1 LGAAAGTTPESEL
14 ASPANGMLAQDSGR
28 KAYEIG
34 KARMASLI
42 GTAGPSS
49 SEKTGN
55 TVFVAAGSAIAFND
69 GGNGAQGSS
78 TTYTFGPGS
87 TSTATI
93 TIAGAGNLS
102 RQRGGGAPYVVAS
115 NSLQVANPI
124 ATDASQGVALS
135 EAAQPTLGYNYT
147 PAANAAATGN
157 AVAASFSDAI
167 TATGILA
174 QNMRSVT
181 PARVQTSQVQ
191 PNAGQSA
198 NGAIL
203 TSQVQPS
210 VGQTTNGTVQ
220 TSEIQPNTGQ
230 SANGTVQT
238 SEVQRDPSQ
247 LTADAV
253 NYDKL
258 IELTRKQMGLL
269 ADLQGDGTRT
279 LVSTSVSASPS
290 VTAALRMANVVN
302 ATRLGPIGQSVE
314 AFQVGPSS
322 GPKTQTVAATTVA
335 DPIKGK
341 VMASAGPLNSSL
353 ALP

>member
-1 LGAAAGTTPESEL
+1 VKLCLISATSIFALLSASIGPAHSAVLNTTPGPLVDIFDLVHDGATSSDGGDRTVTKQDLSTSALTALRTSLTSWQAPNFTGMRDIAGNAYPTVPLGAAVGITPEIEL
-14 ASPANGMLAQDSGR
+14 ASPANGMLAQDSAR

-42 GTAGPSS
+42 GTAGPSL

-69 GGNGAQGSS
+69 GGNGAQGSP

-115 NSLQVANPI
+115 NSLQVTSPV
-124 ATDASQGVALS
+124 ATDANQGVALS

-147 PAANAAATGN
+147 PAANTVATGN

-167 TATGILA
+167 TAAGLLA
-174 QNMRSVT
+174 QNTRPVT
-181 PARVQTSQVQ
+181 PAKVQTSQVQ

-198 NGAIL
+198 TGAIL

-210 VGQTTNGTVQ
+210 AGQT
-220 TSEIQPNTGQ
+220 
-230 SANGTVQT
+230 ANGLFKPAR
-238 SEVQRDPSQ
+238 SNS
-247 LTADAV
+247 
-253 NYDKL
+253 
-258 IELTRKQMGLL
+258 ILL
-269 ADLQGDGTRT
+269 
-279 LVSTSVSASPS
+279 S
-290 VTAALRMANVVN
+290 
-302 ATRLGPIGQSVE
+302 
-314 AFQVGPSS
+314 
-322 GPKTQTVAATTVA
+322 
-335 DPIKGK
+335 
-341 VMASAGPLNSSL
+341 
-353 ALP
+353 